1 MPIKYK
7 TRRVLKNKN
16 RNTKTRSDYR
26 LLNKHKNVNTDEEH
40 DGSEKAIFNTKSH
53 HFDKVNLIISNLEN
67 KKHNKTHK
75 RGHGHYNISYRD
87 YKRGFN

>member
-7 TRRVLKNKN
+7 SRRVLKHKN
-16 RNTKTRSDYR
+16 RNTKLRNNYR
-26 LLNKHKNVNTDEEH
+26 PLNNTHEED
-40 DGSEKAIFNTKSH
+40 DGSEKAIFNTKGH

-75 RGHGHYNISYRD
+75 RSHGHYNISYRH